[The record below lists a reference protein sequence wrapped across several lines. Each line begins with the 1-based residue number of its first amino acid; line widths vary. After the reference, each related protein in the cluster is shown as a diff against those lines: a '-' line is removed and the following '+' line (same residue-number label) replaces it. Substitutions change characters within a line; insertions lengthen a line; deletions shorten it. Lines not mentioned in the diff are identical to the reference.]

1 MNAPEDVVMADNT
14 VVFDELQSMPA
25 EIIFDNE
32 FESLNDVTWQTKHL
46 ETMDDV
52 SVDFMSS

>member
-1 MNAPEDVVMADNT
+1 
-14 VVFDELQSMPA
+14 MPA

-32 FESLNDVTWQTKHL
+32 FESLNDVTWQTEHL